1 MINFIKGCN
10 IKNSSNLSE
19 GYTIEE
25 NAIRANV
32 NAEKIL
38 KLMKEFVKK
47 QDKNSSLFLFIE
59 VPCSLNDETI
69 KKEATDTEPG
79 IMEESHNDVYYLD
92 GIPQPVANKI
102 LDIGKIESLYFIMVT
117 CEVTLRSF

>member
-19 GYTIEE
+19 EYTIEE

-38 KLMKEFVKK
+38 KL
-47 QDKNSSLFLFIE
+47 
-59 VPCSLNDETI
+59 I
-69 KKEATDTEPG
+69 K
-79 IMEESHNDVYYLD
+79 
-92 GIPQPVANKI
+92 
-102 LDIGKIESLYFIMVT
+102 
-117 CEVTLRSF
+117 